1 MTYFSSAGE
10 PNSLPTF
17 SLCKYATLDYLPK
30 STFLCPNRCLTFQ
43 TNPKTLINTHAD
55 AKTLVFFNPPAS
67 PAPIAEMAPPKQKQ
81 EERQPPSFR
90 MGPSL
95 PPQVTG
101 SLIGSFTCTVTAL
114 RLLRTS
120 TNKSPPSTR
129 PRIVLTWWG
138 LPPSTNSPEVAQ
150 ALTFEPSVQSLG
162 HTVYPAVPN
171 NSITV
176 FPILG
181 GVDGLD
187 RYLND
192 MNHLSISLRCDS
204 PDGEPIVVGE
214 GRFRVDIS
222 EGLGGKSSNNI
233 YQIVDA
239 RGEAIAELKC
249 R

>member
-1 MTYFSSAGE
+1 M
-10 PNSLPTF
+10 
-17 SLCKYATLDYLPK
+17 
-30 STFLCPNRCLTFQ
+30 
-43 TNPKTLINTHAD
+43 
-55 AKTLVFFNPPAS
+55 
-67 PAPIAEMAPPKQKQ
+67 
-81 EERQPPSFR
+81 
-90 MGPSL
+90 
-95 PPQVTG
+95 
-101 SLIGSFTCTVTAL
+101 
-114 RLLRTS
+114 
-120 TNKSPPSTR
+120 
-129 PRIVLTWWG
+129 
-138 LPPSTNSPEVAQ
+138 
-150 ALTFEPSVQSLG
+150 QSLG